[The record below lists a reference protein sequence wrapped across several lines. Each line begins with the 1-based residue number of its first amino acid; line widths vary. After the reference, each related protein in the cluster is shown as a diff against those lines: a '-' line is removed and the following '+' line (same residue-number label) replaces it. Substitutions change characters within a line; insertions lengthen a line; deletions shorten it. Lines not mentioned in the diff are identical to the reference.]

1 MRFIGTLV
9 LFLILTFN
17 VGYSQ
22 IRENLFEG
30 TGFSVMPSI
39 NYVTSSSIQ
48 LNSNSNNVIEQNLT
62 ENLTGGIGYGLSIRK
77 RFGDD
82 LILGVS
88 TEYIRI
94 EDNDLSY
101 RVFNGASSVN
111 LKVKETIWAVPVEI
125 SAYYKLPRFAEEF
138 GLYLGG
144 GIGVYFGDR
153 ERQILGLKTETKSTD
168 QALNFHIATG
178 AEYQIFRS
186 LSAVFEVTFREGEY
200 GVVSEFP
207 TDQIIVNGTR
217 YPIQQE
223 YDSKVY
229 LDGLKLGLGLN
240 YYFN

>member
-1 MRFIGTLV
+1 MRHFVIA
-9 LFLILTFN
+9 LFLLTLTFN
-17 VGYSQ
+17 IGHSQ
-22 IRENLFEG
+22 ITGNLFDG
-30 TGFSVMPSI
+30 NGFSIMPSI
-39 NYVTSSSIQ
+39 NYITSSSIQ
-48 LNSNSNNVIEQNLT
+48 LNSSSNNIIEQNTT
-62 ENLTGGIGYGLSIRK
+62 EDLTGGIGYGISIK
-77 RFGDD
+77 KMFGED
-82 LILGVS
+82 IIFGFS

-101 RVFNGASSVN
+101 RVFNGASTVN

-153 ERQILGLKTETKSTD
+153 ERQILNIKTETKSTE

-178 AEYQIFRS
+178 AEYRIFRS

-207 TDQIIVNGTR
+207 TDRVNVNGTQ
-217 YPIQQE
+217 YEIQQE
-223 YDSKVY
+223 YDSKIF

>member
-1 MRFIGTLV
+1 MRFFGILV
-9 LFLILTFN
+9 LYLFLTFN
-17 VGYSQ
+17 GGYSQ

-30 TGFSVMPSI
+30 TEFSVMPSI

-48 LNSNSNNVIEQNLT
+48 LNSNSNNIIEQNLT
-62 ENLTGGIGYGLSIRK
+62 EDLTGGIGYGLAIRK

-82 LILGVS
+82 LILGIS

-94 EDNDLSY
+94 EDNDLTY

-125 SAYYKLPRFAEEF
+125 SAFYKLPRFADEF

-153 ERQILGLKTETKSTD
+153 ERQMLGLKTETKSTD

-178 AEYQIFRS
+178 AEYRIFRS

-200 GVVSEFP
+200 GVLSEFP

-217 YPIQQE
+217 YDIQQE